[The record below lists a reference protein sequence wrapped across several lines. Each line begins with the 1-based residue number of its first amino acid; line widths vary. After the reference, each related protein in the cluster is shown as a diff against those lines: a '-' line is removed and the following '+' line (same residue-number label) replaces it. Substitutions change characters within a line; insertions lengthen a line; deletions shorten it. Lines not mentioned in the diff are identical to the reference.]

1 MTTNTHAGGNELTN
15 LALAALAA
23 LLTLS
28 AVLRLAANVAAF
40 LTGRPMPDGGPATGL
55 KVLTDPAHPGTVLG
69 DPDLN
74 PFVYWIAVVVMAS
87 AAATAAWFAWRMA
100 AWLRTPSARRD
111 HRAGLASSSDL
122 ARTGSRHA
130 LVKRSTTLRP
140 SLDKAAPADVGY
152 LLGHARGR
160 QLWASVEDS
169 MLVLGPPR
177 SGKGLHL
184 VINMILDAPG
194 AVVTTSTRPDTL
206 AVTIA
211 ARQQAGPVAVFD
223 PQGLADDVGTG
234 LRWSPIR
241 GCETPRRAMV
251 RAAGLAKETGLGGR
265 GVENGGFWENTT
277 RGALQAMLHA
287 AALGGRTPKDLYLWS
302 LSPAAAQDAVAILR
316 AHPAAAHG
324 WGDGLDGMIN
334 GDPRTRDSLWMGV
347 GQALACLADPAVL
360 AAVSPDPNEVFNPET
375 FLRER
380 GTLYLLATG
389 SGASASSALVAAL
402 IEDLTETAR
411 RLAARSPGQRLD
423 PPLLLAL
430 DEIGNIT
437 PLPSLRFLM
446 ADGGGTGI
454 TTVPVFNHSH
464 KHATNGDQNPP
475 PRSGTPP
482 SSRSSSVAPPR
493 HRTCG
498 TCLHCWARRM
508 RPRTHSPSVTTG
520 LAPCSGH
527 YAGYPCCRPRRSAP
541 SRSAP
546 DWCCCARRRRSWPVC
561 GRGPGARTRPSF
573 PPDGRRSR
581 PGRICVPTTSARLR
595 PSGRIS
601 PRTVA
606 RHEVRPG
613 A

>member
-1 MTTNTHAGGNELTN
+1 MTTNTTRAGGDDLTN
-15 LALAALAA
+15 LAFMGLAA

-28 AVLRLAANVAAF
+28 AVLRVAANAAAF
-40 LTGRPMPDGGPATGL
+40 LTGRPLPDGGPATGL

-69 DPDLN
+69 DTGLN
-74 PFVYWIAVVVMAS
+74 AFVYWITVVVLLS
-87 AAATAAWFAWRMA
+87 AGGTTVWFVWRMVGR
-100 AWLRTPSARRD
+100 LRTPSARRD
-111 HRAGLASSSDL
+111 VRAGLASTSDF
-122 ARTGSRHA
+122 ARTGSRRA

-140 SLDKAAPADVGY
+140 SLDQAAPADVGY

-160 QLWASVEDS
+160 ELWASVEDS
-169 MLVLGPPR
+169 MLILGPPR

-211 ARQQAGPVAVFD
+211 ARQQQAGPVAVFD
-223 PQGLADDVGTG
+223 PQGLAGDVGAG

-251 RAAGLAKETGLGGR
+251 RAAGLAKETGLGGK

-287 AALGGRTPKDLYLWS
+287 AALAGRTPKDLYLWS
-302 LSPAAAQDAVAILR
+302 LSPAAAQDAVSILR

-347 GQALACLADPAVL
+347 GQALSCLADPAVL
-360 AAVSPDPNEVFNPET
+360 DAVSPDPEEVFDPEQ
-375 FLRER
+375 FLRRR

-402 IEDLTETAR
+402 IEDITETAR

-454 TTVPVFNHSH
+454 TTVPVFQSL
-464 KHATNGDQNPP
+464 AQARDQWGAE
-475 PRSGTPP
+475 SAAAIWDSSIAKVVLGGT
-482 SSRSSSVAPPR
+482 SSASDLRDLSALLGEKDETTDSLTIGHDGSRSVQRSLRRVPVLPPEAI
-493 HRTCG
+493 RTLPFG
-498 TCLHCWARRM
+498 
-508 RPRTHSPSVTTG
+508 TG
-520 LAPCSGH
+520 LILL
-527 YAGYPCCRPRRSAP
+527 RSAP
-541 SRSAP
+541 P
-546 DWCCCARRRRSWPVC
+546 
-561 GRGPGARTRPSF
+561 
-573 PPDGRRSR
+573 
-581 PGRICVPTTSARLR
+581 IMARLR
-595 PSGRIS
+595 PWTKRADSAQLSAGRTTFETQPHS
-601 PRTVA
+601 HADDVDTTVPFG
-606 RHEVRPG
+606 HDQPEDG
-613 A
+613 SQ